1 MNKNSDYDKNYNLVY
16 KDFEALNN
24 KNKEHIKI
32 LESLQNQKN
41 ELQRKLNNLKFDH
54 NNSNDLVIKLLK
66 TKLNG
71 LRTEINSIKSF
82 YINEIKNIKKEH
94 SKNIELLYEKIKN
107 FSTNFENDKSLVVNF
122 TRNSM
127 EKELFNKLTEKE
139 KEAQTDLLKTKQKY
153 DNALIEQNRLL
164 EEKIKENKNL
174 VKLISN

>member
-1 MNKNSDYDKNYNLVY
+1 LNKNSDYDKNYNLVY